1 MNPDFRVPEIVKVND
16 GLREGEENT
25 EDATE
30 DARTVEEQTDA
41 GGKRGEGRAWNSDVP
56 TEKMGP
62 VRKDSSE
69 ETCTHRHVPGR
80 AWLNKQMEYEGKA

>member
-1 MNPDFRVPEIVKVND
+1 MAARGRTPAPLTQISWLPEIVKVND
-16 GLREGEENT
+16 GLREGEEDT

-41 GGKRGEGRAWNSDVP
+41 GGKRREGRAGNSDVP
-56 TEKMGP
+56 TEKTGP

-69 ETCTHRHVPGR
+69 EMRTH
-80 AWLNKQMEYEGKA
+80 